1 MESRTV
7 TARTAPSGELG
18 KNATAQATT
27 TVGVKC
33 YIIIEKSIKYKK
45 KTHTH
50 THTTETG
57 TSSSAGTIQ
66 LHSTSAMKNPQHLGV
81 FFRTVTKTVAP
92 QNKRS

>member
-33 YIIIEKSIKYKK
+33 YIIIEKSIKYNK
-45 KTHTH
+45 KTLTML
-50 THTTETG
+50 
-57 TSSSAGTIQ
+57 S
-66 LHSTSAMKNPQHLGV
+66 
-81 FFRTVTKTVAP
+81 
-92 QNKRS
+92 